1 MKKLF
6 KYFNGYKKECILGP
20 LFKLLEASFE
30 LLVPLV
36 VAQIIDTAIPSSNK
50 SYLIKMCVLLVGLG
64 LVGFVSAISAQYFAA
79 KAACGFTKKLKSSLF
94 SHLQTLSHAEL
105 DDLGSSTLITRMTS
119 DTNQIQTG
127 INLTIRLALRSPFVV
142 FGAMILAFTVDVK
155 GGLIF
160 AVAIPALAIVV
171 FAILLGLIPLYKKL
185 QGKLDGVLR
194 RTREN
199 LAGARVVKAFNLQ
212 EKEREEFY
220 LESRALNRLQKFVGR
235 FSAILNPLTFV
246 IINIAIILLVNSGAI
261 RVDAGLIS
269 QGAVFALYNYMS
281 QILVELIKLANLILT
296 LTKSL
301 ASAKRVSAIFDIKN
315 SLVNGNVLKGDLEKQ
330 GVEFKGVCLRYKNAG
345 EDAIED
351 ISFSAKKG
359 EVVGLIGGTG
369 SGKSTLI
376 NLIPR
381 FYDATNGQII
391 VDGVDV
397 KEYDVK
403 ALRDKI
409 GIVPQKAVLFKGT
422 IRDNLKWRNQNATD
436 EEIYKALEIAQAL
449 EVVQSKEGGLDALVE
464 QNGSNF
470 SGGQK
475 QRLTIARALISNPE
489 ILILDDSASAL
500 DYSTDLK
507 LRKALKKIS
516 KDKTVFIVSQR
527 VASIVNADKIIVL
540 EDGKMVGQ
548 GSHQELINT
557 CAEYKETYLAQ
568 TGGAV

>member
-94 SHLQTLSHAEL
+94 SHLQTLSHTEL
-105 DDLGSSTLITRMTS
+105 DELGSSTLITRMTS

-160 AVAIPALAIVV
+160 AVAIPVLAIVV
-171 FAILLGLIPLYKKL
+171 FAILLGLIPLYKKV
-185 QGKLDGVLR
+185 QNKLDGVLR

-212 EKEREEFY
+212 EKERQEFY
-220 LESRALNRLQKFVGR
+220 LESKALNRLQKFVGR

-315 SLVNGNVLKGDLEKQ
+315 SLKNGNVVQGDLEKQ

-345 EDAIED
+345 EDAIEG
-351 ISFSAKKG
+351 ITFSAKKG

-391 VDGVDV
+391 IDGVDV

-403 ALRDKI
+403 ALRGKI

-475 QRLTIARALISNPE
+475 QRLTIARALIANPE

-500 DYSTDLK
+500 DYGTDLK